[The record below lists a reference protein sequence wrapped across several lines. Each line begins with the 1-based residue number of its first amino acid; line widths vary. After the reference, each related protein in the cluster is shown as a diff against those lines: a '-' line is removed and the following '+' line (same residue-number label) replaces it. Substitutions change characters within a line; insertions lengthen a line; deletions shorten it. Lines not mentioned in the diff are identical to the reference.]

1 MSSVVIGLDSSMT
14 AAGTAVI
21 AQHTTPT
28 VRTIGSKG
36 HRADVIALRS
46 TRIVRQAAAV
56 LACVDPTST
65 LVVIEGPS
73 YGSHTP
79 DTWDRAGLWW
89 GIVAGCRSRGVPVA
103 VCAPQTR
110 AKWATGNGRAD
121 KTQVLAAMR
130 KLWPEV
136 TIRDDNQADALAFA
150 SMGAQMLGW
159 DVPELDHQ
167 RACLA
172 AIAWPQEASTGG

>member
-1 MSSVVIGLDSSMT
+1 VSLVVIGLDPSMT
-14 AAGTAVI
+14 AAGIAVI
-21 AQHTTPT
+21 AQNAAPT

-46 TRIVRQAAAV
+46 TRIVKQAATV
-56 LACVDPTST
+56 LACVDPASA
-65 LVVIEGPS
+65 LVIIEGPALGLNS
-73 YGSHTP
+73 PGV
-79 DTWDRAGLWW
+79 WDRAGLWW

-110 AKWATGNGRAD
+110 AKWATGSGRAD

-159 DVPELDHQ
+159 DVPELVHQ

-172 AIAWPQEASTGG
+172 AVAWPQEVSAGG

>member
-1 MSSVVIGLDSSMT
+1 MSPVVIGLDPSMT
-14 AAGTAVI
+14 AAGIAII
-21 AQHTTPT
+21 AQHTAPT
-28 VRTIGSKG
+28 LRTIGSTG
-36 HRADVIALRS
+36 HRVDVIALRS
-46 TRIVRQAAAV
+46 TRIVKQAAAV
-56 LACVDPTST
+56 LACVDPAST

-110 AKWATGNGRAD
+110 AKWATGSGRAD
-121 KTQVLAAMR
+121 KTRVLAAMGE
-130 KLWPEV
+130 LWPEV

-150 SMGAQMLGW
+150 TMGGQMLGW
-159 DVPELDHQ
+159 DVPELCHQ

-172 AIAWPQEASTGG
+172 AVAWPQEVSVGG

>member
-1 MSSVVIGLDSSMT
+1 VSPVVIGLDPSMT
-14 AAGTAVI
+14 AAGIAVI
-21 AQHTTPT
+21 SQNAVPN

-46 TRIVRQAAAV
+46 TRIVKQAAAV
-56 LACVDPTST
+56 LACVDPAST
-65 LVVIEGPS
+65 LVVIEGPALGLNS
-73 YGSHTP
+73 PGV
-79 DTWDRAGLWW
+79 WDRAGLWW

-110 AKWATGNGRAD
+110 AKWATGSGRAD
-121 KTQVLAAMR
+121 KTQVLAAMHE
-130 KLWPEV
+130 LWPEV

-159 DVPELDHQ
+159 DVPELVYQ

-172 AIAWPQEASTGG
+172 AVAWPQEVSA